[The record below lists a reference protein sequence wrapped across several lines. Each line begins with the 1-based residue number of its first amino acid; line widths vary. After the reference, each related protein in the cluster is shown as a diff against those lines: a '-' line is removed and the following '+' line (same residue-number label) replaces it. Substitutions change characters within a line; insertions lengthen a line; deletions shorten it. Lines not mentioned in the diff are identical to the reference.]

1 MYYSPM
7 KTLLAIP
14 LSTLAAVLLTSCA
27 SPAGGAGSRSQTS
40 GPRKDP
46 NLITVEELSAH
57 PATTLYEAVRA
68 LRPAWMMRSRP
79 TAVLPQN
86 QGQLLVYVDGTR
98 FGNMASLRQLTTNG
112 VVAVRFLSPG
122 SAEARYGLGH
132 LLGAIEITTF
142 GR

>member
-1 MYYSPM
+1 MYYSLM

-27 SPAGGAGSRSQTS
+27 GSAGGTGGRSDTS

-46 NLITVEELSAH
+46 NLITAEELNAH

-68 LRPAWMMRSRP
+68 LRPAWMMRTRP
-79 TAVLPQN
+79 TALLPQN

-98 FGNMASLRQLTTNG
+98 FGNLESLRQLTTSG
-112 VVAVRFLSPG
+112 VNAVRFLSPG
-122 SAEARYGLGH
+122 SAEARYGPGH
-132 LLGAIEITTF
+132 LLGAIEITTR